1 MGRFI
6 DMTGWVM
13 SEHGVSDS
21 RLTVVERA
29 EDGILPSGKHIT
41 RWKCKCECGNETIV
55 SRDQLV
61 RKNGTKSCG
70 CLHKE
75 IASKQNFKDLTGQ
88 RFGKLTVLERVNPP
102 EYLKDKH
109 SSYWKC
115 KCDCGNLTV
124 VKRNALIDKR
134 TRSCGCIHDEKSGER
149 LCQMFTK
156 NYRRYDED
164 GSVIEKFCP
173 ECQKWHPI
181 ENFSKRKAN
190 LDGYEWMCNDCKRHS
205 LKSRYSAYKGGA
217 KHRGLEFYLS
227 IEEFDKITKNPC
239 IYCGE
244 YNGSYL
250 GTNFNGIDRVDPLQ
264 GYVASNCVPCCS
276 ICNSMKTDMNVN
288 DWIAKIKKILTY
300 YNYKELDKNV

>member
-70 CLHKE
+70 C
-75 IASKQNFKDLTGQ
+75 
-88 RFGKLTVLERVNPP
+88 
-102 EYLKDKH
+102 
-109 SSYWKC
+109 
-115 KCDCGNLTV
+115 
-124 VKRNALIDKR
+124 
-134 TRSCGCIHDEKSGER
+134 IHDEKSGER
-149 LCQMFTK
+149 LRQMFTK

-164 GSVIEKFCP
+164 SSVIEKFCP

-227 IEEFDKITKNPC
+227 IEEFDKITKTPC
-239 IYCGE
+239 I
-244 YNGSYL
+244 
-250 GTNFNGIDRVDPLQ
+250 
-264 GYVASNCVPCCS
+264 
-276 ICNSMKTDMNVN
+276 
-288 DWIAKIKKILTY
+288 
-300 YNYKELDKNV
+300 